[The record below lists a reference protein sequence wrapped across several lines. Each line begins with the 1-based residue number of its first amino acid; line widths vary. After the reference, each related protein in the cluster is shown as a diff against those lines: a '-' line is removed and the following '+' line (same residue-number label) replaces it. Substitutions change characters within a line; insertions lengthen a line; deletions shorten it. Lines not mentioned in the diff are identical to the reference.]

1 MLKTICLSEE
11 STSST
16 STIFKDFIENLAIGN
31 KKQIGLRY
39 GEITASLNKKFR
51 NTDSK
56 YHNRLK
62 VGSIGRHTAIKG
74 VSDLDMLYIM
84 PDNKWDDYN
93 KDGGQYNL
101 LRDTREAIE
110 NRYPNTKVRV
120 DGLVVTVTF
129 TNFHVEVQPVFE
141 QSDGSFKYPHTKN
154 KGSWKITKPREEIQ
168 AMSEFDGQKN
178 KNLRRLC
185 KMVRAWKNKHGVGMG
200 GLLIDT
206 LAHNFLK
213 ATNEYDDKSYSAYH
227 LMSRDFFEYLKNQP
241 KQEFYMALGSGQQ
254 VRVKK
259 DFRRKAKKAY
269 NLCLEAIEALGKDTA
284 HDKWRKIYG
293 RPFPRRPAIQSD
305 AFSFSEQTWSNTE
318 EFVEDQFPVDIR
330 FNIGIECDVSQNGW
344 MEKPLSEFLLN
355 KLFRL
360 SPSKNLKFY
369 IKSHDIEG
377 DYLIYW
383 KVLNRGEIARRK
395 DMIRGQIFLDKGSRI
410 NHETTNFR
418 GEHIVECY
426 AVKDGIVVAKDRI
439 DVPIE

>member
-1 MLKTICLSEE
+1 M
-11 STSST
+11 
-16 STIFKDFIENLAIGN
+16 FKDFIENLAIDN
-31 KKQIGLRY
+31 KQQIGLRY

-84 PDNKWDDYN
+84 PDSKWNDYN

-110 NRYPNTKVRV
+110 ARYPNTKVRV

-154 KGSWKITKPREEIQ
+154 KGSWKITKPRKEIQ

-213 ATNEYDDKSYSAYH
+213 ATDKYDDKSYSTYD
-227 LMSRDFFEYLKNQP
+227 LMSRDFFEYLKDQP
-241 KQEFYMALGSGQQ
+241 KQDYYAALGSCQR
-254 VRVKK
+254 VKVKK

-269 NLCLEAIEALGKDTA
+269 ELCIKAINAEGTDSVNK
-284 HDKWRKIYG
+284 KWKKIYG
-293 RPFPRRPAIQSD
+293 RPFPNAKTESQN
-305 AFSFSEQTWSNTE
+305 ATMFSEQVWRNTE
-318 EFVEDQFPVDIR
+318 EFIEDRFPVDIR
-330 FNIGIECDVSQNGW
+330 YNIAIECDVSQDGFRIQHLSDFLSKGLRLQP
-344 MEKPLSEFLLN
+344 EKG
-355 KLFRL
+355 
-360 SPSKNLKFY
+360 LKFW
-369 IKSHDIEG
+369 IKQSDIR
-377 DYLIYW
+377 DKYDLYW
-383 KVLNRGEIARRK
+383 KILNRGAEAQRK
-395 DMIRGQIFLDKGSRI
+395 DCIRGQIVKDGGDSTKFERTS
-410 NHETTNFR
+410 FR
-418 GEHIVECY
+418 GEHIAECY
-426 AVKDGIVVAKDRI
+426 AIRNGIVIAKDRI
-439 DVPIE
+439 EVPIQ

>member
-1 MLKTICLSEE
+1 MLETICLLEE
-11 STSST
+11 SRSSN
-16 STIFKDFIENLAIGN
+16 STMFKDFIENLAIDN

-84 PDNKWDDYN
+84 PDSKWNDYN

-110 NRYPNTKVRV
+110 AKYPNTKVRV

-154 KGSWKITKPREEIQ
+154 KGSWKITKPRKEIQ

-185 KMVRAWKNKHGVGMG
+185 KMVRAWTNNHGVGMG

-206 LAHNFLK
+206 LAYNFLK
-213 ATNEYDDKSYSAYH
+213 ATDKYDDKSYSTYD
-227 LMSRDFFEYLKNQP
+227 LMSRDFFEYLKDQP
-241 KQEFYMALGSGQQ
+241 KQDYYAALGSGQR
-254 VRVKK
+254 VKVKK
-259 DFRRKAKKAY
+259 DFRREAKKAY
-269 NLCLEAIEALGKDTA
+269 ELCIKAINAEGTDSANK
-284 HDKWRKIYG
+284 KWKKIYG
-293 RPFPRRPAIQSD
+293 RPFPAAQTESQN
-305 AFSFSEQTWSNTE
+305 ATAFSEQSWRNTE
-318 EFVEDQFPVDIR
+318 EFIEDSFPVDIGY
-330 FNIGIECDVSQNGW
+330 NIAIECDISQDGFQTQR
-344 MEKPLSEFLLN
+344 LSNFLL
-355 KLFRL
+355 KGLRL
-360 SPSKNLKFY
+360 QPEKGLKFW
-369 IKSHDIEG
+369 IKQSDIR
-377 DYLIYW
+377 DKYDLYW
-383 KVLNRGEIARRK
+383 KILNRGEVAQRK
-395 DMIRGQIFLDKGSRI
+395 DCIRGQIVKDGGDSIKF
-410 NHETTNFR
+410 ETTVFR
-418 GEHIVECY
+418 GEHIAECY
-426 AVKDGIVVAKDRI
+426 AVRNGIVIAKERI
-439 DVPIE
+439 EVPIQ